1 MEGTGSICTIV
12 MCVVVFITVRFGELM
27 SYTHSRIILGL
38 RLL

>member
-12 MCVVVFITVRFGELM
+12 MCVVFITVRFGELM
-27 SYTHSRIILGL
+27 SNTQSRIILWL